1 MDRKKTLALALA
13 ALMTVS
19 SSGITNVFA
28 EDVEEKASDTAENA
42 VVETVPEEETPIEEE
57 TPAE

>member
-1 MDRKKTLALALA
+1 MDQKKALALALA

-28 EDVEEKASDTAENA
+28 EDVEENVPDSAENA
-42 VVETVPEEETPIEEE
+42 VVETVPEEEAPTRRRDSG
-57 TPAE
+57 